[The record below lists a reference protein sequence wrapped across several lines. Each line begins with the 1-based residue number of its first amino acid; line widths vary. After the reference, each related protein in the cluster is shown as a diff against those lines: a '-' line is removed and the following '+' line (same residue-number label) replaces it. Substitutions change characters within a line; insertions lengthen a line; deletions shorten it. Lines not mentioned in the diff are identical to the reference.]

1 MKEDQVV
8 RMGDVIARLDTD
20 QLMITKSQIQDNIQ
34 QGNLQLVQID
44 AQIRILNNQILAEK
58 EVVEKLVA
66 SAKADLLRNEREY
79 QELQINTQGEF
90 MTATANW
97 QKAETDLQKAQ
108 TDLEFAKMAREPY
121 EKLSQIGAIGRRKF
135 EQKQLVVKQ
144 PQLTLKA
151 E

>member
-1 MKEDQVV
+1 VKEDQVV